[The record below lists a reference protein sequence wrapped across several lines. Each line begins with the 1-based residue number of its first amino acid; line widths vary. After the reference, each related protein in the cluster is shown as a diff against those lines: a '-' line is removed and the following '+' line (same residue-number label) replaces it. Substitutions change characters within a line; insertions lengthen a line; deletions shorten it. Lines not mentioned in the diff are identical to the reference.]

1 MARPRI
7 RAPLPG
13 AAAGPDAACAPV
25 SDSTGAIHG
34 YDSGTSASGSPAPPA
49 SRAVRQA

>member
-13 AAAGPDAACAPV
+13 ADAVLAGAAA
-25 SDSTGAIHG
+25 
-34 YDSGTSASGSPAPPA
+34 PA